1 MRKTLLLLTTMTLT
15 LLLAA
20 GVALAQATTET
31 FSETHQVEF
40 TLDGNECIGEPVHF
54 TGQLHLLIHITEDA
68 AGGMHTAIEENFTNV
83 KGTGAVSG
91 GQYTAPTIGT
101 TTLHSNS
108 GGFPI
113 VQTVSEES
121 IIIGEG
127 QLPDERTHLVFH
139 LTINENETVTSEFL
153 KATGECR
160 NGSQ

>member
-1 MRKTLLLLTTMTLT
+1 MRKTLLLLTTMTLA

-31 FSETHQVEF
+31 ISETQQVDF

-54 TGQLHLLIHITEDA
+54 TGKLHLLIHITEDA
-68 AGGMHTAIEENFTNV
+68 AGGMHTAIELNFTNV

-113 VQTVSEES
+113 VQTVTEKS
-121 IIIGEG
+121 IVIGQG

-139 LTINENETVTSEFL
+139 ITINENETVTAEIL
-153 KATGECR
+153 KATAECR